1 MYTMKGILDR
11 FEGNQAVILI
21 EETKE
26 ELIVNKEVLPRGSM
40 KNTIFNLKKESDGYT
55 IVNIDLAQTK
65 AAERKS
71 SSLMDQLRAKNKGSK
86 FKQ

>member
-1 MYTMKGILDR
+1 MKGILDR

-26 ELIVNKEVLPRGSM
+26 ELLVIKEDLPRGSA
-40 KNTIFNLKKESDGYT
+40 KNTIFNLAKENGSYT
-55 IVNIDLAQTK
+55 IVDIDFAQTK
-65 AAERKS
+65 AARKTS

-86 FKQ
+86 FKR